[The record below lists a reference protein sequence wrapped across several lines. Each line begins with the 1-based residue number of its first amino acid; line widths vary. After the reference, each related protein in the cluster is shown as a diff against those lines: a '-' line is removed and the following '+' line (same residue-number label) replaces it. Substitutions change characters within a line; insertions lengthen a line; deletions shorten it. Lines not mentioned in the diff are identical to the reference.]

1 VRGSRLPANALYQGV
16 LRPETEPTL
25 ADVRREIARSDRTI
39 VCLVAARLRAARR
52 AIRLRVA
59 AGEDLTDRDQE
70 AVVLERAQ
78 QWSEELGVP
87 PELAAVLLRALID
100 AGKGRGVVLPHE
112 TAAAS
117 RRGPPLTERAAHDLV
132 PPALLS
138 S

>member
-1 VRGSRLPANALYQGV
+1 V

-25 ADVRREIARSDRTI
+25 DDVRREIARIDRTI

-78 QWSEELGVP
+78 QWAEELGVP
-87 PELAAVLLRALID
+87 QELAGVLLQALID
-100 AGKGRGVVLPHE
+100 AGKGRGVVLQRE
-112 TAAAS
+112 TAPTS
-117 RRGPPLTERAAHDLV
+117 RRERPLTERAGHDLV
-132 PPALLS
+132 PPALS
-138 S
+138 SG